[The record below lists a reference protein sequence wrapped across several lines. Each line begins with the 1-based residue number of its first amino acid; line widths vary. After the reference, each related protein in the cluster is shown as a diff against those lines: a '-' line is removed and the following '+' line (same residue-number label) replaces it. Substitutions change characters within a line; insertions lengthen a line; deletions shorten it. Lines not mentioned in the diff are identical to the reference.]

1 MSPLPFQ
8 KNEIITVKSKTQ
20 DADLLRKIIGKLK
33 ARNRIL
39 IHREYAF

>member
-8 KNEIITVKSKTQ
+8 KNEIITSFFCKSKTQ

-33 ARNRIL
+33 ARNIIL
-39 IHREYAF
+39 YS